1 MRRVYRI
8 QLSAT
13 YT

>member
-1 MRRVYRI
+1 MRRVYII